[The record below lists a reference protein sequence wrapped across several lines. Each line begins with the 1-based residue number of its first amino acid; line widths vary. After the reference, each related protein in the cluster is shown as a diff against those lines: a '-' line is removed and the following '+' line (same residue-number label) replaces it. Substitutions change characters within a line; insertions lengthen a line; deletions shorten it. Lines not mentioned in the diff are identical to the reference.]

1 MRADVHDGT
10 FVDDKGRRELGHF
23 TVRAVKRH
31 AIEHGLGGVEGAS
44 IQMPLVTRR
53 RPGRL
58 RRQCARAAIEAQSGV
73 VLGSYGAVG
82 GAREKGGDVG
92 FGCVRSQVDE
102 QQDVSYL

>member
-31 AIEHGLGGVEGAS
+31 AIEHGLGGVEGVR

-58 RRQCARAAIEAQSGV
+58 RRQCARRNLRLLVHVRACRLGV
-73 VLGSYGAVG
+73 HSHP
-82 GAREKGGDVG
+82 EKELSERQM
-92 FGCVRSQVDE
+92 VRHR
-102 QQDVSYL
+102 